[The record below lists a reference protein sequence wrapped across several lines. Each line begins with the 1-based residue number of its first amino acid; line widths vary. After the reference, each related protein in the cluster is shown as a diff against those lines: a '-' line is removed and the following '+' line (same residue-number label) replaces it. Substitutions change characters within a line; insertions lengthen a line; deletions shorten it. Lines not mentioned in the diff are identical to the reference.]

1 MGRGEST
8 CFGSHSWP
16 ASNECLH
23 KRDVRHA
30 LGVKL
35 RGPDEEDEELE
46 EALGSP
52 TGMGSPQ
59 SSLVMPWETSL
70 ADSSAEDGPG
80 DTEHGIMSANALA
93 EDEATA
99 EAGGSLKDESQVCVL
114 PAVSSVLIECCF
126 ARHASQ

>member
-1 MGRGEST
+1 M
-8 CFGSHSWP
+8 P
-16 ASNECLH
+16 
-23 KRDVRHA
+23 HA

-35 RGPDEEDEELE
+35 RGPDDEDEEPE

-52 TGMGSPQ
+52 AGMGSPQ
-59 SSLVMPWETSL
+59 SSLVMPSETSL

-80 DTEHGIMSANALA
+80 DMEHGTMSANALA

-114 PAVSSVLIECCF
+114 PAVSSVLTECCF
-126 ARHASQ
+126 ARRASQ